1 MPTVQGSTTVER
13 DASFGAWLTQQ
24 RQRLHIQR
32 TELAARV
39 GCAVVTLRKIE
50 ADERRPSRQV
60 AELLAEHLD
69 IPPHTRDLFVRVAR
83 GELRVELLDTAPP
96 QPVAPTT
103 FPRPVTA
110 LAGRERELLLVREML
125 SRLEVRLITLL
136 GPPGVGKSRLAL
148 EIASE
153 LVGSFA
159 DGMVYVDL
167 ASLSDAH
174 LLLPTLAQALG
185 VAATDRPTLTAHLGR
200 YLHGRQLLLI
210 LDNLEHLLPAAA
222 QLGQI
227 LAVAPR
233 LKLLVTSRVA
243 LELMGEHRFTVLPLL
258 TPPTVP
264 GRNRPLTA
272 AELQARYPVVDLFVQ
287 RARAVSP
294 GFTLTDTTA
303 PTVAEICRRLD
314 GLPLAIELAAA
325 RVALFSPAELLL
337 QLENRFAVLTSRA
350 RDLPER
356 HISLRQAI
364 GWSYSLLTP
373 VEQQLLRRLSVF
385 VGACS
390 LEAAATVCGTGS
402 TDPQVFEGISALMT
416 SSLLQRRES
425 DDGRTRF
432 AMLETVYAYARERLE
447 ASGELALLRQRH
459 ADYYLAL
466 AEAAGRVWDRPE
478 EWLLMRRLVAGRD
491 NLRAALRWAAERNDA
506 AFALRLHAGA
516 FTFWTTCSD
525 LSEAHD
531 SLTAALSLPL
541 VDASPELLAAE
552 AKALNLAGYV
562 AAELGAFDRAEAY
575 FRRGLVRHRELGD
588 ERMTTWN
595 IRGLAFVAMLRGN
608 IAEAEQG
615 YTTSL
620 TSCLASGDT
629 WGLAWS
635 RYSLAFL
642 RLAEG
647 NLSLARTALEETL
660 AELRRQQMT
669 FAIFRTL
676 LALGYTRFEQGDT
689 SGAEELFREGLT
701 MSREMPIQSLVTI
714 GLEGMGLVA
723 AARGQPQRATRLWG
737 ATEALREATGEQRWA
752 VFQAAYTRML
762 AVSREQLS
770 PSEWH
775 AAWAVGRELTGAA
788 AIAEILETTGDT
800 LNL

>member
-1 MPTVQGSTTVER
+1 MER

-32 TELAARV
+32 TDLAARI

-83 GELRVELLDTAPP
+83 GELRVELLDTTPP

-103 FPRPVTA
+103 LPRPVNA
-110 LAGRERELLLVREML
+110 LVGREREVVLVRDML

-148 EIASE
+148 ELASE
-153 LVGSFA
+153 LVGGFA
-159 DGMVYVDL
+159 DGVVYVNL
-167 ASLSDAH
+167 ASLSEAD
-174 LLLPTLAQALG
+174 LLLSTLAQAIG
-185 VAATDRPTLTAHLGR
+185 VTATDRPTLAAHLGR

-222 QLGQI
+222 QLSQL

-233 LKLLVTSRVA
+233 LKLLVTSRIA

-258 TPPTVP
+258 TPPIVH
-264 GRNRPLTA
+264 GRNRPLPA

-294 GFTLTDTTA
+294 SFTLTDTTA
-303 PTVAEICRRLD
+303 PIVGEICRRLD

-373 VEQQLLRRLSVF
+373 TEQQLLRRLSVF

-390 LEAAATVCGTGS
+390 LEAAATVCGAGP
-402 TDPQVFEGISALMT
+402 TDPQLFEGISALMT

-447 ASGELALLRQRH
+447 ASGELELLRQRH
-459 ADYYLAL
+459 AAYYLAL
-466 AEAAGRVWDRPE
+466 AEAAGRAWDRPE

-491 NLRAALRWAAERNDA
+491 NLRTALRWAVERNDA
-506 AFALRLHAGA
+506 PLALRLHAGL

-525 LSEAHD
+525 LSEAQD
-531 SLTAALSLPL
+531 ALVAALALPL
-541 VDASPELLAAE
+541 VEAPSALLAAE
-552 AKALNLAGYV
+552 AKVLNLAGYV
-562 AAELGAFDRAEAY
+562 AAELGAFDRAQAY
-575 FRRGLVRHRELGD
+575 FERGLVRYRELGD
-588 ERMTTWN
+588 ERMLAWN

-608 IAEAEQG
+608 VVEAERG

-620 TSCLASGDT
+620 ARCTASGDS
-629 WGLAWS
+629 WGVAWS
-635 RYSLAFL
+635 HYSLAFL

-647 NLSLARTALEETL
+647 NLAQARAALEETL
-660 AELRRQQMT
+660 VELRQQQMT

-676 LALGYTRFEQGDT
+676 LALGYTRFEQGDI
-689 SGAEELFREGLT
+689 SGAEELFREGLV
-701 MSREMPIQSLVTI
+701 MSREMPIQSLITI

-723 AARGQPQRATRLWG
+723 AAKAQPQRAARLWG
-737 ATEALREATGEQRWA
+737 ATEALREATGEQRWT

-762 AVSREQLS
+762 AVSQAQLA
-770 PSEWH
+770 PSEWQL
-775 AAWAVGRELTGAA
+775 AWTAGRELTGAA
-788 AIAEILETTGDT
+788 AVAEILELLATH
-800 LNL
+800 